1 VRLVDLFA
9 GLNGDGGWMLPGML
23 PGMLVMVVLDQI
35 RNLRLAIQ

>member
-23 PGMLVMVVLDQI
+23 AVVLDQI

>member
-9 GLNGDGGWMLPGML
+9 GLNGDGGWMLLLG
-23 PGMLVMVVLDQI
+23 MVVVLAQI